1 MARGG
6 KSYAKE
12 TVRARTGR
20 EVDEQFL
27 RELYIDRRHSQ
38 QEIATAWGVS
48 RETVKSWL
56 AQYGI
61 TRDERP
67 AVAL

>member
-1 MARGG
+1 METPS

-12 TVRARTGR
+12 TVRLSTGR
-20 EVDEQFL
+20 DPEALL

-38 QEIATAWGVS
+38 QEIADALGITRS
-48 RETVKSWL
+48 LVKKWL
-56 AQYGI
+56 AEYGI

-67 AVAL
+67 PVAL